1 MKGADNTTKTYYKL
15 EEYFEEAFEYDDS
28 YGVSLTEEQFNKSC
42 EIIKEET
49 YWDFRLYLEDAKGER
64 KIFGNI
70 IEKEQLYKYILIRQL
85 SKNVNVRIYDI
96 DEDEAEEIENSEI
109 DSVFVFEAYV

>member
-1 MKGADNTTKTYYKL
+1 MTKAYYKL

-28 YGVSLTEEQFNKSC
+28 YGVSLTEEQFNQSC
-42 EIIKEET
+42 EIIKEDT
-49 YWDFRLYLEDAKGER
+49 YWDLRLYLEDAKGER

-70 IEKEQLYKYILIRQL
+70 IEKENLYKYILIRQL
-85 SKNVNVRIYDI
+85 SEKVNVRIYEL
-96 DEDEAEEIENSEI
+96 DEEEEEELYTSEI